1 MSCYT
6 CCFTEDT
13 SHIFTVEVLPVM
25 NNLGSGLTQASGN
38 LGASYIYKVKTIHCN
53 GEVVELATCYAQW
66 QLQGHHEQVFIN
78 TLNGAPCE
86 CTQSVVRGGEE
97 ASEGFDNVDLVLGH
111 VRLFPF
117 VTDSIHEFS
126 IQVKLFLHLF

>member
-25 NNLGSGLTQASGN
+25 NNFGSGLTQASGN
-38 LGASYIYKVKTIHCN
+38 LGASYIYKVKTIHSN
-53 GEVVELATCYAQW
+53 GEVVKLATCYAQG
-66 QLQGHHEQVFIN
+66 QLQCHHEQVFIN
-78 TLNGAPCE
+78 TLNGAACKY
-86 CTQSVVRGGEE
+86 TQSIVRGGEE
-97 ASEGFDNVDLVLGH
+97 PSEGFDNVDLVLGH
-111 VRLFPF
+111 VCLVPF
-117 VTDSIHEFS
+117 VTDIIHEFI